1 MIWVNEGRDQAGI
14 KLMRRA
20 GLDSKQYIS
29 VSNESTRLHAMNIE
43 TGEFVIIEKKTA
55 EIVKKYPVLWRAI
68 RDTKITFQAHYR
80 ANIGGKSSEIT

>member
-55 EIVKKYPVLWRAI
+55 EIVKSPGALAGDPGQKN
-68 RDTKITFQAHYR
+68 
-80 ANIGGKSSEIT
+80 NISSSL

>member
-1 MIWVNEGRDQAGI
+1 MIGVSEERDPAGI

-55 EIVKKYPVLWRAI
+55 EVVKVPVLAGNPGHKNNNT
-68 RDTKITFQAHYR
+68 D
-80 ANIGGKSSEIT
+80 SL